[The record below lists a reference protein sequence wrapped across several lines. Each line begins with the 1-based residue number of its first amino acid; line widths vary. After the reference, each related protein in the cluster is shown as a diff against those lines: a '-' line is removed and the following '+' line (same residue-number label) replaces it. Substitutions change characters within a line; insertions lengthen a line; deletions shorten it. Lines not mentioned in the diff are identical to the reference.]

1 MTSTLFENQGVT
13 AHESE
18 TVHGNEMV
26 HGNVLEGFLLEEETV
41 NEQMMEMEYGR
52 LQVILSYES

>member
-1 MTSTLFENQGVT
+1 MTVL
-13 AHESE
+13 ESE

-52 LQVILSYES
+52 LQVVLSYES